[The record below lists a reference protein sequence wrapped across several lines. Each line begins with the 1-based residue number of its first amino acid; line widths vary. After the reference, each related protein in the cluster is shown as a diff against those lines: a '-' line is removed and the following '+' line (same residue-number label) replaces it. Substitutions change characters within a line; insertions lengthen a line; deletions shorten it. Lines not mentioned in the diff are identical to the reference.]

1 METTK
6 TMKRKS
12 LLAILVCCFALC
24 VAMALAGCGDSK
36 ADYSKNFTGDWEISS
51 MVDAEED
58 IDADTLDF
66 MKAMGLNCTLTLK
79 EDKTASIDLFGEV
92 SEGTWEPK
100 SASECSVTLEGN
112 SMNGKL
118 DGEKLTFT
126 DDAST
131 LVFVKAAKQSSHQ
144 TAIRF
149 LFGFLCE
156 QI

>member
-1 METTK
+1 MFGKDIETMETMK

-126 DDAST
+126 DDTST
-131 LVFVKAAKQSSHQ
+131 LVFAKAAK
-144 TAIRF
+144 
-149 LFGFLCE
+149 
-156 QI
+156 

>member
-1 METTK
+1 MFGKDIETMETTK

-118 DGEKLTFT
+118 DGEKL
-126 DDAST
+126 
-131 LVFVKAAKQSSHQ
+131 
-144 TAIRF
+144 RF
-149 LFGFLCE
+149 AGR
-156 QI
+156 

>member
-51 MVDAEED
+51 MVDDGED
-58 IDADTLDF
+58 IDADTLSF

-79 EDKTASIDLFGEV
+79 EDKAASIDLFGEV

-126 DDAST
+126 DDTST
-131 LVFVKAAKQSSHQ
+131 LVFAKAAK
-144 TAIRF
+144 
-149 LFGFLCE
+149 
-156 QI
+156 

>member
-1 METTK
+1 
-6 TMKRKS
+6 
-12 LLAILVCCFALC
+12 
-24 VAMALAGCGDSK
+24 
-36 ADYSKNFTGDWEISS
+36 

-131 LVFVKAAKQSSHQ
+131 LVFVKAAK
-144 TAIRF
+144 
-149 LFGFLCE
+149 
-156 QI
+156 

>member
-1 METTK
+1 MFGKDIETMETTK

-79 EDKTASIDLFGEV
+79 EDKAASIDLFGEV

-126 DDAST
+126 DDAPT
-131 LVFVKAAKQSSHQ
+131 LVFVKAAK
-144 TAIRF
+144 
-149 LFGFLCE
+149 
-156 QI
+156 

>member
-1 METTK
+1 MFGKDIETMETTK
-6 TMKRKS
+6 IMKRKS

-131 LVFVKAAKQSSHQ
+131 LVFVKAAK
-144 TAIRF
+144 
-149 LFGFLCE
+149 
-156 QI
+156 

>member
-24 VAMALAGCGDSK
+24 VAMTLAGCGDSK

-66 MKAMGLNCTLTLK
+66 MKAMAQLHAYAQGGQDGVHRLVRGG
-79 EDKTASIDLFGEV
+79 FGRYLGAQER
-92 SEGTWEPK
+92 
-100 SASECSVTLEGN
+100 
-112 SMNGKL
+112 
-118 DGEKLTFT
+118 
-126 DDAST
+126 
-131 LVFVKAAKQSSHQ
+131 
-144 TAIRF
+144 IRM
-149 LFGFLCE
+149 LGYP
-156 QI
+156 